1 MKPPVYLSRPRRNY
15 ARVLLRPR
23 AVASK
28 LTGTSNPVSFLS
40 FFLSLLLRVAF
51 ACLYALVHARET
63 EEESVAVLLESSF
76 ILCLTLRLICVK
88 ATFFTDKTRL
98 DQSKHLKLESTLKLA
113 KFSTN
118 SPCCPFFSESPVD
131 EGKGREGEG
140 GREKGARKNKR
151 VDRTCIVA
159 SADRPK
165 SAASDGWHFAE
176 KKLEMIDDRPILV
189 ATYGAAYPPA
199 CSRYNGR
206 RNLFPRWP
214 EMSRF
219 RRHSRANFYLTT
231 PCYVSTHADCR
242 TYVRTHTRS
251 FAASVYI
258 AHAAAFL
265 RGGGGRGTF
274 DASIRAPWRE
284 KRPRKKNRERRAPA
298 SVYTPVKRMKRTT
311 SETGGEEVPHSVSRS
326 PRCFQPEPV
335 KSRCSSSSFVRR
347 FSSFVHLHR
356 AKRALLWNVARDLL
370 YFEAN

>member
-1 MKPPVYLSRPRRNY
+1 MPERTQVDDSEEKRSAFQPRRKTFRYIPAAKSKHDRTGVQRERSSLLPLPRGTLEEARGILLPVTGVRTCSMKPPVYLSRPRRNY

-51 ACLYALVHARET
+51 ACLYLFVHAREM
-63 EEESVAVLLESSF
+63 EEENVAVLLESSF

-165 SAASDGWHFAE
+165 SAASDGWHFGE

-231 PCYVSTHADCR
+231 TPCYVSTHADCR
-242 TYVRTHTRS
+242 TYVRAHTRS

-265 RGGGGRGTF
+265 RGGEGGLSTHQSGPRDARNGHGRKIERG
-274 DASIRAPWRE
+274 ARQ
-284 KRPRKKNRERRAPA
+284 PA
-298 SVYTPVKRMKRTT
+298 CTR
-311 SETGGEEVPHSVSRS
+311 
-326 PRCFQPEPV
+326 Q
-335 KSRCSSSSFVRR
+335 
-347 FSSFVHLHR
+347 
-356 AKRALLWNVARDLL
+356 
-370 YFEAN
+370 